1 MCNFVLCIYICIWI
15 KFCRIWTKNANSLN
29 IQNNYIVNA
38 IVPWHVET
46 VDVDK
51 CFIFYNFFTV
61 SIFSF
66 LLQAETWNGTFG
78 ESYEKKETDAA
89 DAGEFPEAK
98 ARGQLPRPPAL
109 LHLLGHLCP
118 SAHPLHIT
126 SALRIRTHWGRSLQK
141 VQYGEYPRKGVNEI
155 SRNVIFGEAFSLL
168 RIY

>member
-118 SAHPLHIT
+118 SVHPLHIT
-126 SALRIRTHWGRSLQK
+126 SALWIRTHWGRSLQK

-155 SRNVIFGEAFSLL
+155 SRNVIFGEAFSHL

>member
-15 KFCRIWTKNANSLN
+15 EFCRIGTKNANSLN

-46 VDVDK
+46 VDK
-51 CFIFYNFFTV
+51 CFIFFHFFTV

-109 LHLLGHLCP
+109 LHLLDHRRPNVCP
-118 SAHPLHIT
+118 PHIC
-126 SALRIRTHWGRSLQK
+126 ADLRCRTNRNWPVQK
-141 VQYGEYPRKGVNEI
+141 
-155 SRNVIFGEAFSLL
+155 SRNGKTAPFAPN
-168 RIY
+168 